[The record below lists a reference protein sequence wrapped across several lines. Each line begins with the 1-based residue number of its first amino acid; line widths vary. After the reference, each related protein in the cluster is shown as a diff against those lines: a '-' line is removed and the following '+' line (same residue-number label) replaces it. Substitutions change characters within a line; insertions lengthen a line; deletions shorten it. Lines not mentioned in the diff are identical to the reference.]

1 MYVNSCCDIYVSSHV
16 YTLAAVVF
24 SPKIEDVTTMAS
36 KSTWYFKKC
45 RKADDDMLM
54 GYYCACFIGVKLV
67 ERWLQQGF
75 ASSIDWN

>member
-1 MYVNSCCDIYVSSHV
+1 MSSHV
-16 YTLAAVVF
+16 YTMACVVF
-24 SPKIEDVTTMAS
+24 SSKIKHVTTMAS

-45 RKADDDMLM
+45 RNADDDLLM

-67 ERWLQQGF
+67 ERWLQQWL